1 MVIGQKVHIMEEIQL
16 FPPGQPI
23 LKLLLDQTQA
33 RQRGIKKLSCGRGG
47 EDAERAM
54 PPYASEG
61 TFMLL

>member
-1 MVIGQKVHIMEEIQL
+1 MEEIQL